1 VLPQEPL
8 VFALAALCIEPLS
21 EQNTSFFDT
30 VTMTSK
36 LFWRIVKTSTLLRV
50 YKVTS
55 LVLLVP
61 LILLPFIFRR
71 NIIFATSATVG
82 ITFLLLFIALHVQ
95 RLQMLARTI
104 GKLNELLELLRDAKR
119 TLSPSESKQVTREL
133 EQIRFCLL
141 EDYSF
146 RRWKSPPP

>member
-1 VLPQEPL
+1 
-8 VFALAALCIEPLS
+8 
-21 EQNTSFFDT
+21 
-30 VTMTSK
+30 
-36 LFWRIVKTSTLLRV
+36 VKTSTLLRV

-71 NIIFATSATVG
+71 NIIFATSATVA
-82 ITFLLLFIALHVQ
+82 ITFLLLFTPLHVQ

-141 EDYSF
+141 EDNSF
-146 RRWKSPPP
+146 RRWKSPSP